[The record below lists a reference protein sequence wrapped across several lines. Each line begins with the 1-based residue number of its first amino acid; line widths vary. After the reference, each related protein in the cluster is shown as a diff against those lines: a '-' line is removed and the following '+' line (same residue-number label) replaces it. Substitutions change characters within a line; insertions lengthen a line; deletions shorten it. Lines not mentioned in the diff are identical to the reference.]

1 MKRLL
6 LAFFLCSA
14 FTLHGNEKT
23 DYSNIDVA
31 WTVSWNRFYHS
42 GTHLFYDYISSYEK
56 GKELSHLPTQ
66 QEVSRQYPNPCG
78 YGTGMED
85 CAILTGTMLGTLVD
99 RYEQTGDEQM
109 KNFASLLLEGLKRC
123 SLIPGF
129 SGFVARGVCTED
141 GKSFYYNSSRDQYT
155 HCVHGVWKYYNS
167 SLSNDSGRKIARSIL
182 TDIADRMHKN
192 VIAENNFDFLQADGK
207 PCPLGICRMWNVQP
221 HEAARLPMFYAAAW
235 NVTQKKEYYD
245 LYRSYI
251 NEAIDQSEK
260 IGNNYSAYVYLQM
273 MYSFELLSELE
284 TDSLLQK
291 RLQKLIKRVG
301 QLALER
307 SLDCLKEIQK
317 IDKAELSMLGPDW
330 RSVKEWHTQNGY
342 KIPRWG
348 KYRNIW
354 HIIREAGE
362 SALVVFMTNDF
373 MLANDEK
380 EILQNVVSAMD
391 YSHLSGC
398 GVIFHVSAYWKAR
411 KYWDI

>member
-1 MKRLL
+1 M
-6 LAFFLCSA
+6 
-14 FTLHGNEKT
+14 
-23 DYSNIDVA
+23 DVA

>member
-1 MKRLL
+1 M
-6 LAFFLCSA
+6 
-14 FTLHGNEKT
+14 
-23 DYSNIDVA
+23 
-31 WTVSWNRFYHS
+31 
-42 GTHLFYDYISSYEK
+42 
-56 GKELSHLPTQ
+56 
-66 QEVSRQYPNPCG
+66 
-78 YGTGMED
+78 
-85 CAILTGTMLGTLVD
+85 
-99 RYEQTGDEQM
+99 
-109 KNFASLLLEGLKRC
+109 
-123 SLIPGF
+123 
-129 SGFVARGVCTED
+129 
-141 GKSFYYNSSRDQYT
+141 
-155 HCVHGVWKYYNS
+155 
-167 SLSNDSGRKIARSIL
+167 
-182 TDIADRMHKN
+182 
-192 VIAENNFDFLQADGK
+192 
-207 PCPLGICRMWNVQP
+207 
-221 HEAARLPMFYAAAW
+221 
-235 NVTQKKEYYD
+235 
-245 LYRSYI
+245 
-251 NEAIDQSEK
+251 
-260 IGNNYSAYVYLQM
+260 YLQM